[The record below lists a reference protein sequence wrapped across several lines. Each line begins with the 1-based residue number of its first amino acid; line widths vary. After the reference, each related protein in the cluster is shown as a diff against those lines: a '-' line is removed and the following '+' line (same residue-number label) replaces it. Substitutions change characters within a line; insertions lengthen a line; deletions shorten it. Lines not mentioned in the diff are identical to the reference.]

1 MNFNE
6 LMAKMRE
13 LDAPAPTQS
22 IEPQTTECGDMPGP
36 TGSSMSP
43 SMPKPDAPPPSMSI
57 NLNAQGLDNIEELMK
72 LIKQVN
78 PDMGAPA
85 ANMPSMA
92 PMPSI
97 SAMPPLK
104 MLPDM
109 DNEPDIEID
118 KPGPDIMNT
127 PHSEPDGDEGPEIK
141 GLDRDGDG
149 DHDMDDH
156 DAEKKKDKEEAFGNS
171 VGDSEPETR
180 GVDDVLMKG
189 NDIHK
194 PKGTYPKVAGGDN
207 PMQRTHEST
216 DLRSQIRAELLTR
229 LEEAKKSYSA
239 KAARAGKDIGK
250 PGKEFAKI
258 AKSAGEKYGSKERGE
273 KVAGAVLAK
282 LRKG

>member
-13 LDAPAPTQS
+13 LDEPAPTQS
-22 IEPQTTECGDMPGP
+22 ISPETTECGDMPGP
-36 TGSSMSP
+36 MGSPMST

-78 PDMGAPA
+78 PDMEKPA
-85 ANMPSMA
+85 AGMPSMA

-97 SAMPPLK
+97 TSLPPLK

-118 KPGPDIMNT
+118 KPGPDIMNK
-127 PHSEPDGDEGPEIK
+127 PDDSDDGVSKAQGDV
-141 GLDRDGDG
+141 DNDG

-156 DAEKKKDKEEAFGNS
+156 DMEKKKGKEDEAFMNS
-171 VGDSEPETR
+171 PEGGSDTEVR
-180 GVDDVLMKG
+180 DVDDVIMRG

-194 PKGTYPKVAGGDN
+194 PKGTYPKVAGADN
-207 PMQRTHEST
+207 PMQRTQEST
-216 DLRSQIRAELLTR
+216 DLRSQIRAELQRR
-229 LEEAKKSYSA
+229 LAEAKGA
-239 KAARAGKDIGK
+239 K
-250 PGKEFAKI
+250 
-258 AKSAGEKYGSKERGE
+258 
-273 KVAGAVLAK
+273 
-282 LRKG
+282 